1 MKKFATILLLSLLV
15 FNWIG
20 YRLLTD
26 FMEQQS
32 SIQLE
37 ANLDK
42 EIYNESELIEIR
54 VPMNMPY
61 ITDQPDFERID
72 GEITLG
78 DVHYKYVKRKIEKGQ
93 LVLLCIPNESKMEIQ
108 SARDRFFAM
117 VNDLEHNGSSKDTK
131 APNTKSFKSLFT
143 EYWSQQAIEF
153 VEPATALLPK
163 HECLEI
169 SYCLSSS
176 LFPPAQP
183 PDALSLS

>member
-1 MKKFATILLLSLLV
+1 MLLSLLV

-26 FMEQQS
+26 ILEQQS
-32 SIQLE
+32 SLQLE
-37 ANLDK
+37 ASLDQ
-42 EIYNESELIEIR
+42 EMYNQSDLIEIR

-108 SARDRFFAM
+108 TARDRFFAM
-117 VNDLEHNGSSKDTK
+117 VNDLEHSGASKDTK
-131 APNTKSFKSLFT
+131 APTKSFKSLFT
-143 EYWSQQAIEF
+143 EYWSQRIVEF
-153 VEPATALLPK
+153 VEPATALVPK
-163 HECLEI
+163 QECSEI
-169 SYCLSSS
+169 SYCLSAS
-176 LFPPAQP
+176 LFPPTQP
-183 PDALSLS
+183 PDASLLS

>member
-1 MKKFATILLLSLLV
+1 
-15 FNWIG
+15 
-20 YRLLTD
+20 
-26 FMEQQS
+26 
-32 SIQLE
+32 
-37 ANLDK
+37 
-42 EIYNESELIEIR
+42 
-54 VPMNMPY
+54 
-61 ITDQPDFERID
+61 
-72 GEITLG
+72 
-78 DVHYKYVKRKIEKGQ
+78 
-93 LVLLCIPNESKMEIQ
+93 MEIQ

-163 HECLEI
+163 HECSEI

-183 PDALSLS
+183 PDASSLSWSMLFYFIHFIEHNYAQVFFEHVLDPVHHHADDLL